1 MKEESLYLL
10 RTLVLDYLSKIEDD
24 YIPKKDILEMMEDI
38 YYVFDPKEYK
48 NNKKKLYLKK
58 INNMI

>member
-1 MKEESLYLL
+1 MKEENLYLL
-10 RTLVLDYLSKIEDD
+10 RTMVLDYLSKIEDD

-58 INNMI
+58 NK